1 MNDNN
6 RFKCLKSTDNTNKD
20 SNYTRPNRFRDRQQN
35 TRWKRSNSPP
45 SKNFRVSD
53 QPVRSINS
61 RWKRDDE
68 PSRNS
73 FLNKNRDH
81 GSFHERNND
90 RKNGRRG
97 RYVGFGKNRK
107 YLGKG
112 KPSIF
117 DGAEKDS
124 NGLPIIAGS
133 TQKTFDIMAS
143 LQKAK
148 PQKKR
153 KNKTPKKNLVKLEKK
168 QDSKLLFEKEEKT
181 QEQINKEKEWQKA
194 MLMQYQMY
202 TDSEEE
208 EVEQDIESE

>member
-1 MNDNN
+1 MSDNN

-73 FLNKNRDH
+73 FLNKNRDG

-107 YLGKG
+107 YL
-112 KPSIF
+112 
-117 DGAEKDS
+117 ER
-124 NGLPIIAGS
+124 
-133 TQKTFDIMAS
+133 KT
-143 LQKAK
+143 
-148 PQKKR
+148 
-153 KNKTPKKNLVKLEKK
+153 
-168 QDSKLLFEKEEKT
+168 
-181 QEQINKEKEWQKA
+181 
-194 MLMQYQMY
+194 
-202 TDSEEE
+202 
-208 EVEQDIESE
+208 